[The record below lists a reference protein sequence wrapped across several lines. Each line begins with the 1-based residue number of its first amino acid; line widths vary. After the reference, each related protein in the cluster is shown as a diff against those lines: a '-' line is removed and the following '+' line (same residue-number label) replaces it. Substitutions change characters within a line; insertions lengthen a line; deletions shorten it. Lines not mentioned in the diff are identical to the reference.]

1 MDFFFFFIKKKKAY
15 EMRIS
20 GWSSDVCSS
29 DLETGLANNGGLPN
43 AQPDG
48 HTPAWGSP
56 QQRPPSLG
64 DNRGYFAPQR
74 QTAFR
79 LNDHQPGRA
88 GDWQALYRPLQQQP
102 TQPTANRP
110 AESATAGDEF
120 TLDMALGQLHG

>member
-79 LNDHQPGRA
+79 LNDPQPGRA
-88 GDWQALYRPLQQQP
+88 GAGQALYRPDRKSVVKGQSVSV
-102 TQPTANRP
+102 RV
-110 AESATAGDEF
+110 D
-120 TLDMALGQLHG
+120 LGGGRIVKKKNKTNTTT